1 MTAPAPFSR
10 MHIIPA
16 LKEFSDIYPDLKI
29 DFIMSDSVVD
39 LVKGGFD
46 IAIRNASLNDSP

>member
-1 MTAPAPFSR
+1 